1 MVEIQIRGVGEEA
14 LTRMKSP
21 TEKGLKNWRDTPLS
35 MFPRRSFAANAVAT
49 PVTQWNAFLWI

>member
-1 MVEIQIRGVGEEA
+1 MVEIQIRGVGEDA

-49 PVTQWNAFLWI
+49 PVIQ